1 MSLVSAVSLVP
12 EMLLNTPR
20 SASELESAIAA
31 CVGAAFVRVFRG
43 GCIVTVRGGQGVVFR
58 KRKDGSWSAPCSVGM
73 CGPAI
78 GASIGLEMT
87 DAVILFTEECALKAF
102 VDGSM
107 TMGLNGNIT
116 LGPLGREGEHLI
128 GTGFNGGLLVM
139 SSAKGIYGGV
149 SLEFS
154 GFKASRTANVAHYGR
169 SIDAAEILDSEP
181 APSGDA
187 FARAYKALAKFSQ
200 PVQQPVA

>member
-1 MSLVSAVSLVP
+1 
-12 EMLLNTPR
+12 
-20 SASELESAIAA
+20 
-31 CVGAAFVRVFRG
+31 
-43 GCIVTVRGGQGVVFR
+43 
-58 KRKDGSWSAPCSVGM
+58 
-73 CGPAI
+73 
-78 GASIGLEMT
+78 
-87 DAVILFTEECALKAF
+87 

-149 SLEFS
+149 SPEFS
-154 GFKASRTANVAHYGR
+154 GFKASRRANVAHYGR
-169 SIDAAEILDSEP
+169 SIDAAEILDSGP

-187 FARAYKALAKFSQ
+187 FARAYKAPSSPSRCSSGWRRAFLGRKLALHS
-200 PVQQPVA
+200 